1 MAGKVLDKLLNII
14 GLEATAIED
23 EDDETEDYYE
33 EEEEVELFEDTR
45 KPKGKKAGLVDIR
58 NIPSHSKVVVYQPVS
73 YDDTQNIVDNL
84 KERRP
89 VIINLETL
97 DIELAQRVL
106 DFISGAVYA
115 LEGTIQK
122 VARGIFVIAP
132 RHIDIAGN
140 IPEESRGKNFYTLKQ
155 GQEASYEEWED
166 EV

>member
-14 GLEATAIED
+14 GLESTSIED
-23 EDDETEDYYE
+23 EDDEAEEYY

-45 KPKGKKAGLVDIR
+45 KPRGRKAGLVDIR
-58 NIPSHSKVVVYQPVS
+58 HIPAYGKVVVYQPVS

-122 VARGIFVIAP
+122 VARGIFVVAP
-132 RHIDIAGN
+132 RQIDIAGN
-140 IPEESRGKNFYTLKQ
+140 IPEESKGKNFYTLRH
-155 GQEASYEEWED
+155 GQDVNYEEWED

>member
-14 GLEATAIED
+14 GLESTTVE
-23 EDDETEDYYE
+23 EDDPEAEEYY
-33 EEEEVELFEDTR
+33 EEEEVELFEES
-45 KPKGKKAGLVDIR
+45 KKARGRKGGLVDIR
-58 NIPSHSKVVVYQPVS
+58 NIPSFGKVVVYQPVS

-84 KERRP
+84 KERKP

-115 LEGTIQK
+115 LDGTIQK

-132 RHIDIAGN
+132 RNIDIAGN

-155 GQEASYEEWED
+155 GSDAGYEEWED

>member
-14 GLEATAIED
+14 GLESTTVED
-23 EDDETEDYYE
+23 EDREEEDYYE
-33 EEEEVELFEDTR
+33 EEEIELFQESR
-45 KPKGKKAGLVDIR
+45 KAKGKKAGLVDIR
-58 NIPSHSKVVVYQPVS
+58 NIPSYGKVVVYQPVS

-84 KERRP
+84 KERKP

-115 LEGTIQK
+115 LGGTIQK

-132 RHIDIAGN
+132 RNIDIAGN
-140 IPEESRGKNFYTLKQ
+140 IPEESKGKNFYTLKH
-155 GQEASYEEWED
+155 GKDTAYEEWED

>member
-14 GLEATAIED
+14 GLESTTVED
-23 EDDETEDYYE
+23 EDQEEEDYYE
-33 EEEEVELFEDTR
+33 EEEVELFQESR
-45 KPKGKKAGLVDIR
+45 KSRGKKAGLVDIR
-58 NIPSHSKVVVYQPVS
+58 NIPSYGKVVVYQPVS

-84 KERRP
+84 KERKP

-115 LEGTIQK
+115 LGGTIQK

-132 RHIDIAGN
+132 RNIDIAGN
-140 IPEESRGKNFYTLKQ
+140 IPEESKGKNFYTLKH
-155 GQEASYEEWED
+155 GKDTAYEEWED